1 MKLVG
6 EYTFD
11 GPREEVWKLIR
22 DPEVLS
28 AALPGTQS
36 LEQVG
41 ENEYQGE
48 MNVRIGPVG
57 GVFMGRLTVSD
68 EVPPES
74 LTMTVEGKGKP
85 GFLNG
90 SGHVQ
95 LIPQEDGR
103 TLMKYDGEVQVGG
116 RLASVG
122 QRLLDTASKS
132 IIIQALDTLNQ
143 ALKARLAAQVTGQAV
158 EYKPPSE
165 TEFAA
170 SVAKDMAGEMIS
182 SSRTV
187 WIVIAVL
194 VILAIIA
201 AIWFS
206 AGAGG

>member
-1 MKLVG
+1 MKLEG

-11 GPREEVWKLIR
+11 GPQDEVWKLIR

-28 AALPGTQS
+28 TALPGTQS
-36 LEQVG
+36 LDKVS

-57 GVFMGRLTVSD
+57 GVFLGRIIVSD

-74 LTMTVEGKGKP
+74 LTLTVEGRGKP
-85 GFLNG
+85 GFING
-90 SGHVQ
+90 TGHVQ
-95 LIPQEDGR
+95 LIAQEDGK
-103 TLMKYDGEVQVGG
+103 TLMKYKGEVQIGG

-132 IIIQALDTLNQ
+132 IISQALGTQNQ
-143 ALKARLAAQVTGQAV
+143 ALQARLAAQATGQAV

-170 SVAKDMAGEMIS
+170 SVAKDMAGEVFS
-182 SSRTV
+182 SSRII
-187 WIVIAVL
+187 WIGIAIL
-194 VILAIIA
+194 IIIIILAVILM
-201 AIWFS
+201 S
-206 AGAGG
+206 RGGS